1 MELCKQAP
9 FCLIFLVVDVSA
21 SPLKVVVELIV
32 SVPVIV
38 AAPPSAITNLAVPAS
53 CISKRFPVPVEF
65 TFKPIPFPA
74 CTIAAA

>member
-1 MELCKQAP
+1 MSPVNVDVVVTAN
-9 FCLIFLVVDVSA
+9 VVD
-21 SPLKVVVELIV
+21 IDND
-32 SVPVIV
+32 PVIV

-74 CTIAAA
+74 CTI